1 MTRLDFKMMFGEIGA
16 ILGIFIGGADGLIK
30 ALIIFAV
37 VDYITGVAAA
47 AIEHKLN
54 SEIGFKGITKKLL
67 LFCIVGVAHVLDLY
81 VLGTGAVCRSA
92 VVLFYIANEGLSIIE
107 NVARCGLPIPDKLRI
122 ILEQLKK
129 EGNNGP
135 AQENTRDIKG
145 DTPGRTKP

>member
-1 MTRLDFKMMFGEIGA
+1 MSKFDFKLALGEAGA
-16 ILGIFIGGADGLIK
+16 IIGFFLGGADGLIK
-30 ALIIFAV
+30 ALIVFAI

-67 LFCIVGVAHVLDLY
+67 LFCIVGVAHILDVY

-107 NVARCGLPIPDKLRI
+107 NVARCGLPIPEKLKI
-122 ILEQLKK
+122 ILEQLK
-129 EGNNGP
+129 EDNNATDKGTTD
-135 AQENTRDIKG
+135 NRRDK
-145 DTPGRTKP
+145 DGRSKT

>member
-1 MTRLDFKMMFGEIGA
+1 MTRVDFKLMFGEIGA
-16 ILGIFIGGADGLIK
+16 VIGIFIGGADGLIK
-30 ALIIFAV
+30 ALIIFAI
-37 VDYITGVAAA
+37 VDYITGVSAA

-67 LFCIVGVAHVLDLY
+67 LFCIVGVAHILDLY

-129 EGNNGP
+129 EGNNDGSGKDV
-135 AQENTRDIKG
+135 NSSK
-145 DTPGRTKP
+145 

>member
-1 MTRLDFKMMFGEIGA
+1 MTKLDFKVMIGEIGA
-16 ILGIFIGGADGLIK
+16 IIGFFIGGADGLIR

-67 LFCIVGVAHVLDLY
+67 LFCIVGVAHILDLY
-81 VLGTGAVCRSA
+81 VIGSGAVCRSA

-107 NVARCGLPIPDKLRI
+107 NSARCGLPIPEKLKI
-122 ILEQLKK
+122 ILEQLK
-129 EGNNGP
+129 ESNN
-135 AQENTRDIKG
+135 ESIRKDST
-145 DTPGRTKP
+145 DTKDDPNRSNRT

>member
-1 MTRLDFKMMFGEIGA
+1 MTRTDIKIALGEVGA
-16 ILGIFIGGADGLIK
+16 ILGFFIGGADGLIK

-67 LFCIVGVAHVLDLY
+67 LFCIVGVAHILDLY
-81 VLGTGAVCRSA
+81 VIGSSAVCRSA

-107 NVARCGLPIPDKLRI
+107 NSARCGLPIPNKLRV
-122 ILEQLKK
+122 ILEQLK
-129 EGNNGP
+129 ENNDN
-135 AQENTRDIKG
+135 ESKCN
-145 DTPGRTKP
+145 

>member
-1 MTRLDFKMMFGEIGA
+1 MTKFDFKLALGEAGA
-16 ILGIFIGGADGLIK
+16 IIGFFLGGADGLIK
-30 ALIIFAV
+30 ALIVFAI

-67 LFCIVGVAHVLDLY
+67 LFCIVGVAHVLDVY

-107 NVARCGLPIPDKLRI
+107 NVARCGLPIPDKLKI
-122 ILEQLKK
+122 ILEQLK
-129 EGNNGP
+129 
-135 AQENTRDIKG
+135 ENSNDGSGKDVKRSK
-145 DTPGRTKP
+145 

>member
-1 MTRLDFKMMFGEIGA
+1 MSKFDFKLALGEAGA
-16 ILGIFIGGADGLIK
+16 IIGFFLGGADGLIK
-30 ALIIFAV
+30 ALIVFAI

-107 NVARCGLPIPDKLRI
+107 NVARCGLPIPDKLKI
-122 ILEQLKK
+122 ILEQLK
-129 EGNNGP
+129 
-135 AQENTRDIKG
+135 ENSNDGSGKDVKRSK
-145 DTPGRTKP
+145 

>member
-1 MTRLDFKMMFGEIGA
+1 MTKLDFKLALGEAGA
-16 ILGIFIGGADGLIK
+16 IIGFFIGGADGLIK
-30 ALIIFAV
+30 ALIVFAI

-67 LFCIVGVAHVLDLY
+67 LFCIVGVAHILDLY

-107 NVARCGLPIPDKLRI
+107 NVARCGLPIPDKLKI
-122 ILEQLKK
+122 ILEQLKENSNDGSGK
-129 EGNNGP
+129 DVNNS
-135 AQENTRDIKG
+135 K
-145 DTPGRTKP
+145 

>member
-1 MTRLDFKMMFGEIGA
+1 MTKTDIKVATGEIGA
-16 ILGIFIGGADGLIK
+16 VLGFFIGGADGLIK

-67 LFCIVGVAHVLDLY
+67 LFCIVGVAHILDLY
-81 VLGTGAVCRSA
+81 VIGSGAVCRSA

-107 NVARCGLPIPDKLRI
+107 NSARCGLPIPNKLRV
-122 ILEQLKK
+122 ILEQLK
-129 EGNNGP
+129 ENNDN
-135 AQENTRDIKG
+135 ESKCD
-145 DTPGRTKP
+145 

>member
-1 MTRLDFKMMFGEIGA
+1 MTKFDFKLALGEAGA
-16 ILGIFIGGADGLIK
+16 IIGFFIGGADGLIK
-30 ALIIFAV
+30 ALIVFAI

-67 LFCIVGVAHVLDLY
+67 LFCIVGVAHILDVY

-107 NVARCGLPIPDKLRI
+107 NVARCGLPIPDKLKI
-122 ILEQLKK
+122 ILEQLK
-129 EGNNGP
+129 EDNNATDKG
-135 AQENTRDIKG
+135 TTDIRRDK
-145 DTPGRTKP
+145 DGRSKT

>member
-1 MTRLDFKMMFGEIGA
+1 MSKFDFKLALGEAGA
-16 ILGIFIGGADGLIK
+16 IIGFFIGGADGLIK
-30 ALIIFAV
+30 ALIVFAI

-67 LFCIVGVAHVLDLY
+67 LFCIVGVAHILDVY

-107 NVARCGLPIPDKLRI
+107 NVARCGLPIPDKLKI
-122 ILEQLKK
+122 ILEQLK
-129 EGNNGP
+129 EDNNATDKG
-135 AQENTRDIKG
+135 ATDIRRDK
-145 DTPGRTKP
+145 DGRSKT

>member
-1 MTRLDFKMMFGEIGA
+1 MTKFDFKLALGEAGA
-16 ILGIFIGGADGLIK
+16 IIGFFIGGADGLIK
-30 ALIIFAV
+30 ALIVFAI

-107 NVARCGLPIPDKLRI
+107 NVARCGLPIPEKLKI
-122 ILEQLKK
+122 ILEQLK
-129 EGNNGP
+129 EDNNDGSGK
-135 AQENTRDIKG
+135 DIKCS
-145 DTPGRTKP
+145 K

>member
-1 MTRLDFKMMFGEIGA
+1 MTKFDFKLALGEAGA
-16 ILGIFIGGADGLIK
+16 IIGFFIGGADGLIK
-30 ALIIFAV
+30 ALIVFAI

-67 LFCIVGVAHVLDLY
+67 LFCIVGVAHILDLY

-107 NVARCGLPIPDKLRI
+107 NVARCGLPIPDKLKI
-122 ILEQLKK
+122 ILEQLK
-129 EGNNGP
+129 
-135 AQENTRDIKG
+135 ENSNDGSGKDVKRSK
-145 DTPGRTKP
+145 

>member
-1 MTRLDFKMMFGEIGA
+1 MTKLDFKLALGEAGA
-16 ILGIFIGGADGLIK
+16 IIGFFIGGADGLIK
-30 ALIIFAV
+30 ALIVFAI

-107 NVARCGLPIPDKLRI
+107 NVARCGLPIPDKLKI
-122 ILEQLKK
+122 ILEQLK
-129 EGNNGP
+129 
-135 AQENTRDIKG
+135 ENSNDGSGKDVKRSK
-145 DTPGRTKP
+145 

>member
-1 MTRLDFKMMFGEIGA
+1 MTKFDFKLALGEAGA
-16 ILGIFIGGADGLIK
+16 IIGFFIGGADGLIK
-30 ALIIFAV
+30 ALIVFAI

-67 LFCIVGVAHVLDLY
+67 LFCIVGVAHILDVY

-107 NVARCGLPIPDKLRI
+107 NVARCGLPIPDKLKI
-122 ILEQLKK
+122 ILEQLK
-129 EGNNGP
+129 EDNNVGSGKDVK
-135 AQENTRDIKG
+135 RSK
-145 DTPGRTKP
+145 

>member
-1 MTRLDFKMMFGEIGA
+1 MTRIDFKIMFGEIGA
-16 ILGIFIGGADGLIK
+16 VIGFFIGGADGLIR
-30 ALIIFAV
+30 ALIIFAI

-67 LFCIVGVAHVLDLY
+67 LFCIVGVAHILDLY

-129 EGNNGP
+129 ESNNGP
-135 AQENTRDIKG
+135 T
-145 DTPGRTKP
+145 

>member
-1 MTRLDFKMMFGEIGA
+1 MTRTNIKVALGEIGA
-16 ILGIFIGGADGLIK
+16 VLGFFIGGADGLIK

-67 LFCIVGVAHVLDLY
+67 LFCIVGVAHILDLY
-81 VLGTGAVCRSA
+81 VIGSGAVCRSA

-107 NVARCGLPIPDKLRI
+107 NSARCGLPIPNKLRV
-122 ILEQLKK
+122 ILEQLK
-129 EGNNGP
+129 ENNDN
-135 AQENTRDIKG
+135 ES
-145 DTPGRTKP
+145 

>member
-1 MTRLDFKMMFGEIGA
+1 MSKFDFKLALGEAGA
-16 ILGIFIGGADGLIK
+16 IIGFFIGGADGLIK
-30 ALIIFAV
+30 ALIVFAI

-67 LFCIVGVAHVLDLY
+67 LFCIVGVAHILDVY

-107 NVARCGLPIPDKLRI
+107 NVARCGLPIPEKLKI
-122 ILEQLKK
+122 ILEQLK
-129 EGNNGP
+129 
-135 AQENTRDIKG
+135 ENSNDGSGKDVKRSK
-145 DTPGRTKP
+145 

>member
-1 MTRLDFKMMFGEIGA
+1 MTKFDFKLALGEAGA
-16 ILGIFIGGADGLIK
+16 IIGFFIGGADGLIK
-30 ALIIFAV
+30 ALIVFAI

-107 NVARCGLPIPDKLRI
+107 NVARCGLPIPEKLKI
-122 ILEQLKK
+122 ILEQLK
-129 EGNNGP
+129 EDNNATDKGTTD
-135 AQENTRDIKG
+135 NRRDK
-145 DTPGRTKP
+145 DGRSKT

>member
-1 MTRLDFKMMFGEIGA
+1 MTKFDFKLALGEAGA
-16 ILGIFIGGADGLIK
+16 IIGFFIGGADGLIK
-30 ALIIFAV
+30 ALIVFAI

-107 NVARCGLPIPDKLRI
+107 NVARCGLPIPEKLKI
-122 ILEQLKK
+122 ILEQLK
-129 EGNNGP
+129 
-135 AQENTRDIKG
+135 ENSNDGSGKDVKRSK
-145 DTPGRTKP
+145 

>member
-1 MTRLDFKMMFGEIGA
+1 MSKFDFKLALGEAGA
-16 ILGIFIGGADGLIK
+16 IIGFFIGGADGLIK
-30 ALIIFAV
+30 ALIVFAI

-67 LFCIVGVAHVLDLY
+67 LFCIVGVAHVLDVY

-107 NVARCGLPIPDKLRI
+107 NVARCGLPIPDKLKI
-122 ILEQLKK
+122 ILEQLKEDSNDGSGK
-129 EGNNGP
+129 DVK
-135 AQENTRDIKG
+135 RSK
-145 DTPGRTKP
+145 

>member
-1 MTRLDFKMMFGEIGA
+1 MTKFDFKLALGEAGA
-16 ILGIFIGGADGLIK
+16 IIGFFIGGADGLIK
-30 ALIIFAV
+30 ALIVFAI

-107 NVARCGLPIPDKLRI
+107 NVARCGLPIPDKLKI
-122 ILEQLKK
+122 ILEQLK
-129 EGNNGP
+129 
-135 AQENTRDIKG
+135 ENSNDGSGKDVKRSK
-145 DTPGRTKP
+145 

>member
-1 MTRLDFKMMFGEIGA
+1 MTRTDIKVALGEIGA
-16 ILGIFIGGADGLIK
+16 VLGFFIGGADGLIR

-67 LFCIVGVAHVLDLY
+67 LFCIVGVAHILDLY
-81 VLGTGAVCRSA
+81 VIGSGAVCRSA

-107 NVARCGLPIPDKLRI
+107 NSARCGLPIPNKLRV
-122 ILEQLKK
+122 ILEQLK
-129 EGNNGP
+129 ENNDN
-135 AQENTRDIKG
+135 ESKCD
-145 DTPGRTKP
+145 

>member
-1 MTRLDFKMMFGEIGA
+1 MSKLDFKVMIGEIGA
-16 ILGIFIGGADGLIK
+16 IIGFFIGGADGLIR

-81 VLGTGAVCRSA
+81 VIGSGAVCRSA

-107 NVARCGLPIPDKLRI
+107 NSARCGLPIPEKLKI
-122 ILEQLKK
+122 ILEQLKESNNESIRRDSTDTK
-129 EGNNGP
+129 EDP
-135 AQENTRDIKG
+135 TRSD
-145 DTPGRTKP
+145 RT